1 MADFG
6 FVRTAADMVMSGIDT
21 WMISNV
27 AANNGF
33 VSLGL
38 LKDAKLDIEGMAET
52 DTRQRDHVFGE
63 KVTITAKML
72 YTNKATCLELLSA
85 VAASG
90 PMYQKLAFINGGTLC
105 GLWGF
110 KWNFV
115 SDKEIDGVRYIEVT
129 ADIGQPLSAHAALF
143 ATPGVDGT
151 PSGTLATFAPTTM
164 YAGGVTSIYIK
175 KAAETAEDIG
185 ITRNVVFKIGSK
197 MLKPDSLGR
206 SYCVGVE
213 YSLEFDLLEASS
225 VNALLLD
232 DISAAGALDG
242 FVVTLSDGTIFTLT
256 GATTGSGCKWTFKHD
271 NDSEDVAV
279 IHIVGKGV
287 LTLAEYDTAI
297 S

>member
-21 WMISNV
+21 WKISNV
-27 AANNGF
+27 AANDGF

-38 LKDAKLDIEGMAET
+38 LKDAKLDIEGVSET
-52 DTRQRDHVFGE
+52 DTRKREHVFGE

-85 VAASG
+85 VSASG
-90 PMYQKLAFINGGTLC
+90 PLFQKLAFSNGGTLC
-105 GLWGF
+105 GTWGF
-110 KWNFV
+110 KWKFV

-129 ADIGQPLSAHAALF
+129 ADIGQPLSAHGAMF

-151 PSGTLATFAPTTM
+151 PTGTLATFAPTTM
-164 YAGGVTSIYIK
+164 LAGGVTSIYIK
-175 KAAETAEDIG
+175 KVAETAEDLG
-185 ITRNVVFKIGSK
+185 ITRDVKFEIGSK
-197 MLKPDSLGR
+197 NLKPDSLGR

-213 YSLEFDLLEASS
+213 YLLEFDLLQASS

-232 DISAAGALDG
+232 DISTAGALDG
-242 FVVTLSDGTIFTLT
+242 FVVTLSDGTIFTLV
-256 GATTGSGCKWTFKHD
+256 GSNVGSGCKWNFKHD
-271 NDSEDVAV
+271 NDNEDVAV
-279 IHIVGKGV
+279 IHIKGTGV